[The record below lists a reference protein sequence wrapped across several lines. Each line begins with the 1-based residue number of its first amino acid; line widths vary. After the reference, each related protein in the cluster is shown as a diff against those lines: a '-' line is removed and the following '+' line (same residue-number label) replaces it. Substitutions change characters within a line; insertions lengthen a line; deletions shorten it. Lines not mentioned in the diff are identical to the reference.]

1 MTLQKELELAKAI
14 AQEAYPTPQMANQV
28 TQDAVDLIKENYTH
42 LRLQSIAW
50 LRDVIQ
56 RRGLTEQDLINRGI
70 SETTAYNVQILTRKE
85 GQSYNDYLLDIKT
98 EPLAKLVKLADLLTK
113 LANNPIPRIANVF

>member
-14 AQEAYPTPQMANQV
+14 AQEAHPTSHIATQV
-28 TQDAVDLIKENYTH
+28 TQAAVDLIKENYTH